1 MYKSLS
7 LIVLFSAVCFANFVS
22 VSPYLKESIISGTDR
37 NYYDLH
43 DLDHGKYYLWGID
56 YSLPT
61 NQIVTSATLSIDNI
75 TNWDNQNNALF
86 VHLFDDVTKGA
97 REYTDS
103 YPFIKD
109 VFGSDGLLFTFKD
122 KNGSSKTQDLNYSF
136 SDTQLLTLTKYITN
150 NNNFGFGFD
159 PDCHFFN
166 DGVKFSF
173 ETKAVPE
180 PTLLSLFGIG
190 LVSLG
195 FISRRRK
202 N

>member
-1 MYKSLS
+1 MHKSLS
-7 LIVLFSAVCFANFVS
+7 LIVLLSVVCFANFVS
-22 VSPYLKESIISGTDR
+22 VSPYLKESIFSGTDN

-56 YSLPT
+56 YHLPT
-61 NQIVTSATLSIDNI
+61 NHIITNATISIDNI
-75 TNWDNQNNALF
+75 TNNDNQNNALF
-86 VHLFDDVTKGA
+86 IHLFDNVNKGV
-97 REYTDS
+97 RESTDP

-109 VFGSDGLLFTFKD
+109 FFGTGGILLTFKD
-122 KNGSSKTQDLNYSF
+122 ENGSRKTQDLNYSF
-136 SDTQLLTLTKYITN
+136 SDSQLLTLTKYITN

-166 DGVKFSF
+166 DGVRFSF

-180 PTLLSLFGIG
+180 PALLSLFGIG

-195 FISRRRK
+195 FISRKRK
-202 N
+202 K